1 MARQASTGGDPAA
14 PDFAAWIASYI
25 ASYEEESRFY
35 PTFLLA
41 RLEEP
46 LRAHERVSLEAIPL
60 PDQYH
65 RVIARFP
72 ERARDTGYLMPL
84 MLLNEVLTAET
95 AAQLT
100 TALAVVRSVQ
110 GVDAD
115 EALAFMVQLYLVGVD
130 YRRAARGLRA
140 VFPTLGQLDRELLVD
155 YQRRPVQERR
165 PVFRLKHLLN
175 FWHLVGARHAG
186 GFVRKPPGGL
196 GRAGYQTFPPV
207 WLSWEE
213 LKLLQADRAEAPK
226 VPLLV
231 DPVYVPLAEHF
242 LAEHYRIDR
251 DLSLPSIAPGRTDDG
266 RSVAVTAQ
274 ENSFQRQGEVW
285 AITYAGVT
293 IHLKDSKGLQYLS
306 SLLRQPGREVH
317 ALELARGV
325 GAVESS
331 KGATAY
337 RGLNVDQ
344 LVEQQLSVTGLGDAG
359 PQLDEQAKAEYR
371 RRLCDLEENLQDAEV
386 LGDDE
391 GADKIREER
400 EAILQELKSAVGLGG
415 RDRLAASARERARVN
430 ITKHVKAAIGKINQE
445 LPDLGRHLRAAIQ
458 TGTYCSYHPESP
470 VRWRC

>member
-1 MARQASTGGDPAA
+1 MARQASTSSDPAA
-14 PDFAAWIASYI
+14 PDFADWI

-41 RLEEP
+41 HLKEP

-72 ERARDTGYLMPL
+72 ERACDTGYLMPL

-115 EALAFMVQLYLVGVD
+115 EALAFMIQLYLVEVD
-130 YRRAARGLRA
+130 YRRAEQGLRA
-140 VFPTLGQLDRELLVD
+140 VFPALGQLDRTLLSD

-175 FWHLVGARHAG
+175 FWHLVGARHAR

-196 GRAGYQTFPPV
+196 GRASYQTFPPA
-207 WLSWEE
+207 WLSREE

-242 LAEHYRIDR
+242 LAEHQRLDR
-251 DLSLPSIAPGRTDDG
+251 DLSTLPLAPARADDG
-266 RSVAVTAQ
+266 RGVAVTAQ
-274 ENSFQRQGEVW
+274 GNSFQRQGEVW
-285 AITYAGVT
+285 AITYAGMT

-306 SLLRQPGREVH
+306 SLLRQPGREIH
-317 ALELARGV
+317 ALELAKGMW
-325 GAVESS
+325 AVESR

-337 RGLNVDQ
+337 RGLNVEQ
-344 LVEQQLSVTGLGDAG
+344 LMEQQLSVTGLGDAG

-371 RRLCDLEENLQDAEV
+371 RRLGDLEEDLQDAEA

-415 RDRLAASARERARVN
+415 RDRLAASAGERARVN

-445 LPDLGRHLRAAIQ
+445 LPDLGRHLRATIQ
-458 TGTYCSYHPESP
+458 TGTYCSYRPEPP